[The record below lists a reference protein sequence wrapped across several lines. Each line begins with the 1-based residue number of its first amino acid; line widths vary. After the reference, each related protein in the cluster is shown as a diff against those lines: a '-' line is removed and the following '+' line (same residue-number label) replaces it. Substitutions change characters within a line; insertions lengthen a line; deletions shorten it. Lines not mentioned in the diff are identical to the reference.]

1 MNTPS
6 SSSQAMN
13 PGIGL
18 GDQSTVGYESD
29 AEINESHHQV
39 IWANVMAEGNY
50 ANPSVYHKVEV
61 LLLSWKESDMDIT
74 HEADEL
80 QNVFEKD
87 FGYNVTLVELD
98 ADSDQRLQ
106 LQINATVAC
115 WAEKHSKPNTL
126 LIVYYAGHG
135 KPGEFYGSLE
145 LIGQVSPNDR
155 RNEKQRTRNRVV
167 WNKTEDLLRPAEAD
181 VLEIFD

>member
-1 MNTPS
+1 
-6 SSSQAMN
+6 MN
-13 PGIGL
+13 PCIGL

-61 LLLSWKESDMDIT
+61 LALFWKETDMDT
-74 HEADEL
+74 RNEVNEL
-80 QNVFEKD
+80 RTVFEKD
-87 FGYNVTLVELD
+87 FGYNVTLEELD
-98 ADSDQRLQ
+98 AKVEQRLQ
-106 LQINATVAC
+106 LQINAKVAC
-115 WAEKHSKPNTL
+115 WVEKHSGLNTL

-145 LIGQVSPNDR
+145 LMG
-155 RNEKQRTRNRVV
+155 
-167 WNKTEDLLRPAEAD
+167 
-181 VLEIFD
+181 